1 MIREGIER
9 IGYWIWICGQ
19 VIKITVEMIPITIF
33 VGVMIA
39 LQKLR
44 IIARP
49 AFPNRVNQGKPH

>member
-9 IGYWIWICGQ
+9 IGDWIWICGQ
-19 VIKITVEMIPITIF
+19 VIKITVVMIPTTIF

-44 IIARP
+44 IIAGP
-49 AFPNRVNQGKPH
+49 GVSPKIH